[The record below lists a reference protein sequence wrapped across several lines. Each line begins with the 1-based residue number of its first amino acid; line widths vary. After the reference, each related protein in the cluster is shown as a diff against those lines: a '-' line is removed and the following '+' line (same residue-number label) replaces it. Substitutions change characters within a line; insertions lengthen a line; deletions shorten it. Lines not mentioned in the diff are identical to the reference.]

1 MDYRY
6 IEQLMERYFRAETT
20 LEEERILRTFFSQHD
35 LPEEMNL
42 WKSLFTI
49 DSEPGLGA
57 DFDERILSMI
67 DSDGKKK
74 TTGNHAVKAIRISLK
89 QSFMPLFKS
98 AAVVAIILTLGN
110 AAQTPWDSSWSSSP
124 ESYAEVPSADTVVSV
139 SPVQAEYTGE
149 LPSDSTR
156 VSSPSSTSAD

>member
-1 MDYRY
+1 
-6 IEQLMERYFRAETT
+6 
-20 LEEERILRTFFSQHD
+20 
-35 LPEEMNL
+35 
-42 WKSLFTI
+42 
-49 DSEPGLGA
+49 
-57 DFDERILSMI
+57 
-67 DSDGKKK
+67 
-74 TTGNHAVKAIRISLK
+74 
-89 QSFMPLFKS
+89 MPLFKS